1 MRNVKSVLAGKLDDV
16 HQKILQ
22 IEAST
27 LGKIGEVQSKIHQ
40 IEASNAEYRSNLIK
54 DIEEKNNKNIKM
66 IEGMGERLMK
76 RIDDRIDELIDR
88 QDKIFQEMI
97 SSREQQN
104 NTVNIFKTDAADL
117 IFKVNE
123 VSEKITDFEK
133 NKRNNLIL
141 FGVPNDHH
149 ETPTSLDSKVNK
161 MFVLLFYENQQ
172 FVLQVQ
178 EIFRNMLLLRKEFE
192 FSKVN
197 SRDTVINVKLCTVIR
212 YSKNKHILGVSHN
225 NWPRGGELHA
235 CHDHIQ
241 VYKSTSK

>member
-27 LGKIGEVQSKIHQ
+27 LGKIDEVQSKIHQ
-40 IEASNAEYRSNLIK
+40 IEASNAEYRSNLIR
-54 DIEEKNNKNIKM
+54 DVEEKNNKNIKN
-66 IEGMGERLMK
+66 IEGMGERLTK
-76 RIDDRIDELIDR
+76 RIDDRIDELIAR
-88 QDKIFQEMI
+88 QDKMFQEMI
-97 SSREQQN
+97 LSREQQN
-104 NTVNIFKTDAADL
+104 NTVNTFKTEASDL

-149 ETPTSLDSKVNK
+149 ETPTSLDAKVK
-161 MFVLLFYENQQ
+161 IMFLFCIYQQ
-172 FVLQVQ
+172 YVFQVQ

-192 FSKVN
+192 FSKVQIV
-197 SRDTVINVKLCTVIR
+197 DTAIDMLFAVIR
-212 YSKNKHILGVSHN
+212 YSKHNPILGVTHH

-241 VYKSTSK
+241 V